1 MESARVDEHVASI
14 NNQGSPAGALL
25 LRLLLCKFSGF
36 PGGLQ
41 LEF

>member
-14 NNQGSPAGALL
+14 NNQGNPTGAFLSL
-25 LRLLLCKFSGF
+25 LRLSKFSGF